1 MYTFV
6 LPPTQPLVR
15 PSQRAWCILDVVS
28 FRSHPSLF
36 LLSHAGTDLRRGAG
50 RSIHLRRRSD
60 DTVCSASNA
69 RPQLCAFLGD
79 GSGDGRSFHLAF
91 RIDDDACVVFEVH
104 VQPFLSPPRLAL
116 ADHHG
121 RHHCAF
127 FLFACP
133 SVSYAVARVLTRDSF
148 ASSRGCPSVRFVGE
162 VFARTFL
169 SQVGLSFLDTGH
181 HHVSCCSCW
190 ESVQPRS
197 PSDHGDHV
205 QVLGTGVVGAV
216 HHRTHRQRQRHAEL
230 VARSTSSSCTSSSAT
245 VALLPLRHARVA
257 RHLAPRFDIVAD
269 DAHVRAEWRRRP
281 PMGSSTPLP
290 IRVAPCS
297 WLGRSPKGGHTN
309 ARREATLGGEADGER
324 SERKGRN
331 GREPD
336 EEGRVVT

>member
-60 DTVCSASNA
+60 DAVCSASNA

-127 FLFACP
+127 FFVRTSLGQLRRRTRFDTRFLRVITGL
-133 SVSYAVARVLTRDSF
+133 SVRSFRRRGFRAHLSF
-148 ASSRGCPSVRFVGE
+148 AGR
-162 VFARTFL
+162 AFL
-169 SQVGLSFLDTGH
+169 S
-181 HHVSCCSCW
+181 
-190 ESVQPRS
+190 
-197 PSDHGDHV
+197 
-205 QVLGTGVVGAV
+205 
-216 HHRTHRQRQRHAEL
+216 
-230 VARSTSSSCTSSSAT
+230 
-245 VALLPLRHARVA
+245 
-257 RHLAPRFDIVAD
+257 
-269 DAHVRAEWRRRP
+269 
-281 PMGSSTPLP
+281 
-290 IRVAPCS
+290 
-297 WLGRSPKGGHTN
+297 
-309 ARREATLGGEADGER
+309 
-324 SERKGRN
+324 
-331 GREPD
+331 
-336 EEGRVVT
+336 